1 MIDWKLVWDVGLFI
15 GAQWAQFDELSPPPS
30 QFQQIPQQHEILQ
43 IIMFF
48 HLEITQVEY
57 FSVLYK

>member
-1 MIDWKLVWDVGLFI
+1 MIDWRLVRDVGLFI
-15 GAQWAQFDELSPPPS
+15 GAQWAQFDDLSPPPS
-30 QFQQIPQQHEILQ
+30 QFQQIPQRHEILQ

-57 FSVLYK
+57 FIVVSK